1 MLQRATA
8 RVDLNRCPYYS
19 NREFIGIP
27 QMPAHKPEALEQKI
41 DQLIALCKELNA
53 ENQILLEQRNSWYR
67 ERQSLVEQNQ
77 AVKNKVS
84 AVLAKLQA
92 MERSA

>member
-1 MLQRATA
+1 
-8 RVDLNRCPYYS
+8 
-19 NREFIGIP
+19 
-27 QMPAHKPEALEQKI
+27 MPAHKPEALEQKI
-41 DQLIALCKELNA
+41 DKLIALCKELNA

-67 ERQSLVEQNQ
+67 ERQTLVEQNQ

>member
-1 MLQRATA
+1 MSQHAPV
-8 RVDLNRCPYYS
+8 RVDLKRCPYYS

-27 QMPAHKPEALEQKI
+27 QMPSHKPEALEQKI

-53 ENQILLEQRNSWYR
+53 ENQMLLEQRSSWYR
-67 ERQSLVEQNQ
+67 ERQTLIEQNQ

-84 AVLAKLQA
+84 SVLAKLQA